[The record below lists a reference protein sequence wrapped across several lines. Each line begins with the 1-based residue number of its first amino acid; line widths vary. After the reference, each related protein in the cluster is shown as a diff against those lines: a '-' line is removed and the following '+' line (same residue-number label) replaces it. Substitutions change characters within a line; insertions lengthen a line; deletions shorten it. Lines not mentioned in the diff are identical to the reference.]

1 MAASKQDARADAE
14 KRVGQTINNKFRI
27 DRVIDLGGMAAV
39 FAATHRNG
47 KKVALKMLHPH
58 IATNMD
64 VRERFLREG
73 YVANVVEHRGAVQ
86 VLDDDTTPDGAA
98 FIVME
103 LLDGESLEK
112 WMARAPGGRVPAH
125 EVLGVADQV
134 LDVLHAFHQAKV
146 IHRDIKPAN
155 LFITRE
161 GIVKVLDFG
170 LARLRD
176 PRVSNHAPTGA
187 GIVLGTVAY
196 MPPEQA
202 QGKSDEIDART
213 DIFAVGAVMF
223 QAMTGKLFVKGETAI
238 ERLMHAMK
246 DPAPPLAK
254 YLPGVPSYVADVVDT
269 ALAFQKSNRWTDA
282 AEMRTAIRV
291 AYAALVAEAKQRT
304 SSAHPPAQGNASASA
319 TFVPERERAPQGE
332 QQHAQYAHQ
341 HAQQVTERP
350 KLEIVAEDSII
361 GESIVV
367 TEGSLIDGSLAPTSS
382 EIPTLV
388 RVSKPA
394 EPASSPGPSSSG
406 HLRLPVDLPNRT
418 PARADGPDSFD
429 AIFDAVL
436 QPSSVIDVSF
446 PSPNPAPSPKPKDEA
461 GR

>member
-1 MAASKQDARADAE
+1 MAASKQDARAVAE

-223 QAMTGKLFVKGETAI
+223 QAMTGKLFVRGETAI

-269 ALAFQKSNRWTDA
+269 ALAFQKSNRWADA

-291 AYAALVAEAKQRT
+291 AYAALVAEAKQR
-304 SSAHPPAQGNASASA
+304 SGSVHPPAQASA
-319 TFVPERERAPQGE
+319 TFVPEREPVPQG
-332 QQHAQYAHQ
+332 QQQQAQYAA
-341 HAQQVTERP
+341 AQRP
-350 KLEIVAEDSII
+350 KLEIVAEDSSFS

-367 TEGSLIDGSLAPTSS
+367 TEGSMTGSTGSAGSVGPTSS

-394 EPASSPGPSSSG
+394 GPESSPSPSSSG
-406 HLRLPVDLPNRT
+406 HMPLPVDLPNRT
-418 PARADGPDSFD
+418 PAAVDSFD

-446 PSPNPAPSPKPKDEA
+446 PSSNPAPSPKPKDET
-461 GR
+461 GG

>member
-1 MAASKQDARADAE
+1 MAASKQDARAIAE

-27 DRVIDLGGMAAV
+27 DRVIDMGGMAAV

-58 IATNMD
+58 IATNVD

-73 YVANVVEHRGAVQ
+73 YVANQVEHRGAVQ

-134 LDVLHAFHQAKV
+134 LDVLGAFHERNV

-161 GIVKVLDFG
+161 GVVKVLDFG

-176 PRVSNHAPTGA
+176 PRVSNYAPTGA

-254 YLPGVPSYVADVVDT
+254 YLPGVPDYVADVVDT
-269 ALAFQKSNRWTDA
+269 ALSFNKANRWSDA

-291 AYAALVAEAKQRT
+291 AYAALVAEAKKR
-304 SSAHPPAQGNASASA
+304 SVHPAAAEP
-319 TFVPERERAPQGE
+319 TFVPERERVPQQAHDHGQQQYGQQQYAPQ
-332 QQHAQYAHQ
+332 AHQ
-341 HAQQVTERP
+341 PAAQPSPQPAQPTMQSARP
-350 KLEIVAEDSII
+350 KLEIVKEDS
-361 GESIVV
+361 VLV
-367 TEGSLIDGSLAPTSS
+367 LEGSMSADSLPPTSS
-382 EIPTLV
+382 EIPTLI
-388 RVSKPA
+388 R
-394 EPASSPGPSSSG
+394 PSNAKLQT
-406 HLRLPVDLPNRT
+406 HAPLPVDLPPRT
-418 PARADGPDSFD
+418 PNDSID

-446 PSPNPAPSPKPKDEA
+446 PSSNPAPSPRPKGET
-461 GR
+461 GG